1 MTKRVLIVDDRDDL
15 RALLADAFAAS
26 GAELEIVQ
34 AADGAQALAL
44 ASERAIDLVV
54 TDLDMPVMNGV
65 ELIRRLRA
73 SPPVPAII
81 VISGASAEWIAG
93 EVAHE
98 LRDLPFLRKPLALS
112 ELIATATAL
121 LAG

>member
-1 MTKRVLIVDDRDDL
+1 MPKRILIVDDRDDL

-26 GAELEIVQ
+26 GADLEIEQ
-34 AADGAQALAL
+34 AADGAQALARH
-44 ASERAIDLVV
+44 AERRVDLVV

-73 SPPVPAII
+73 EPPAPAII

-93 EVAHE
+93 EAALE
-98 LRDLPFLRKPLALS
+98 LRDLPFLRKPLALG

-121 LAG
+121 LT